1 MTQRVKDL
9 GREQGRLSRD
19 EARTDWPLLVL
30 AVGFVVI
37 HAVQVTAP
45 GLPATAHRLLE
56 ALSWGIW
63 PIFAVDLLARV
74 WLAERRW
81 LYLLT
86 HPIDVVVVLLPALR
100 PLRVLRIFAAGQAL
114 VSRGGRV
121 SLLRSAQAI
130 AIAAGLLVFIA
141 ALAALDAERDAPGT
155 HTTTLADALWWAATT
170 VTTVGYGDTFPITP
184 AGRGVAAVLMATGIA
199 LFGVL
204 TANLAALL
212 VDQGASDDD
221 SEGDSL
227 AARLDRI
234 EAQLAALTH
243 SLTNSDRETAR

>member
-130 AIAAGLLVFIA
+130 AIAAGL
-141 ALAALDAERDAPGT
+141 E
-155 HTTTLADALWWAATT
+155 TTLSEIHAYLIGQTRQADTGRTGQAPPHRRRVDLLEADPLDPRDRRADRGRRTRRHHRPR
-170 VTTVGYGDTFPITP
+170 G
-184 AGRGVAAVLMATGIA
+184 AGGG
-199 LFGVL
+199 
-204 TANLAALL
+204 
-212 VDQGASDDD
+212 
-221 SEGDSL
+221 
-227 AARLDRI
+227 
-234 EAQLAALTH
+234 
-243 SLTNSDRETAR
+243 